1 MHNGHL
7 TFNNEKMSKSIGN
20 VILVKDF
27 LRAHDPNLLRLIFM
41 TTSFTQPLDLTDD
54 LINQGEK
61 FFIKLTNLQK
71 KAKQAFAL
79 DQLVREEATGE
90 NLVTFRT
97 YMNDNL
103 NTPMV
108 LTLIEQMI
116 KEINTC
122 LSEGKLIGA

>member
-1 MHNGHL
+1 
-7 TFNNEKMSKSIGN
+7 
-20 VILVKDF
+20 
-27 LRAHDPNLLRLIFM
+27 M

-61 FFIKLTNLQK
+61 FFAKLDNLQK

-79 DQLVREEATGE
+79 DRLVRQQGTGA
-90 NLVTFRT
+90 NLETFRR

-108 LTLIEQMI
+108 LTLMEQMI
-116 KEINTC
+116 KDINAGLTT
-122 LSEGKLIGA
+122 GKLIGS